1 MGSRVRRP
9 SELTTTL
16 ERNSA
21 VRPETASEPSPVQ
34 IARAFR
40 RISSGFWRGPTS
52 RQAWVLTAA
61 VLALVLANVGFAL
74 LINRWNKFFFDAL
87 EQKNVG
93 SVTLG
98 VGIVL
103 ALALGA
109 AAIAVAQVH
118 ARMRLQ
124 LSWRRWLTHQLTDRW
139 LSERRFYQLTI
150 VGGEGAH
157 PEFRIA
163 DDVRLAVEPLVDF
176 AIGLANAILAAGAFF
191 GVLWVVGGALQV
203 GPVSIPGYMV
213 VSAVIYA
220 SLTSAAM
227 ILVGRPLIRGVER
240 KNAAEAQLRYELTR
254 VRESAEN
261 IALIGGDD
269 DERAR
274 LKETFAELAKRWLRV
289 IAKQAH
295 MTWISNANSV
305 LAPVV
310 PLLLGAPK
318 YLSGDLSLG
327 ELMQIATAFTQAQIA
342 LNWLIDNAIRLAET
356 LASAQRVVELS
367 QAMDALD
374 ATIGQGR
381 PEETIIL
388 GYSPDDAIHIEDLC
402 IKQQNGIMMVEGAST
417 TIQKGE
423 KVLVKGD
430 SGTGK
435 STLIR
440 AMAGLW
446 PWGAGR
452 ILRPRRATVTFMPQR
467 PYLPLGTLRHAL
479 LYPYPDDGRLSD
491 EKLHEA
497 LARCGLSHMAERLN
511 AEENWDGI
519 LSGGEKQ
526 RIAFARLLI
535 HPPDIV
541 IMDEATSAL
550 DEVSQA
556 RMMEFFRGELADVTL
571 LSVGHRPGLE
581 HYHDREIHLV
591 REDGEE
597 SAHALDRRYP
607 LIWQIWSRFRRG
619 ADATGTEPA
628 DASGGHGAR

>member
-1 MGSRVRRP
+1 M
-9 SELTTTL
+9 TTPDRTDPA
-16 ERNSA
+16 SA
-21 VRPETASEPSPVQ
+21 QEVADPSPVA
-34 IARAFR
+34 IASAFR
-40 RISSGFWRGPTS
+40 RLASGFWRGPAR
-52 RQAWVLTAA
+52 RQAWGLTAA
-61 VLALVLANVGFAL
+61 VVALVLANVGVAL

-103 ALALGA
+103 GLAFA
-109 AAIAVAQVH
+109 AAAVAVLQVH

-124 LSWRRWLTHQLTDRW
+124 LSWRRWLTHKLVDRW

-150 VGGEGAH
+150 VGGDGAH

-163 DDVRLAVEPLVDF
+163 DDVRLAVEPFVDF
-176 AIGLANAILAAGAFF
+176 AIGLLNAILAAGAFF
-191 GVLWVVGGALQV
+191 GVLWVVGGALQI
-203 GPVSIPGYMV
+203 GPVWVPGYMV

-220 SLTSAAM
+220 GLTSAAM
-227 ILVGRPLIRGVER
+227 VLIGRPLIRGVER
-240 KNAAEAQLRYELTR
+240 KNAGEAQLRYELTR

-269 DERAR
+269 DERER
-274 LKETFAELAKRWLRV
+274 LKETFGALAQRWLRV

-295 MTWISNANSV
+295 MTWVSNANSV

-318 YLSGDLSLG
+318 YLAGELSLG

-342 LNWLIDNAIRLAET
+342 LNWLIDNAVRLAET

-374 ATIGQGR
+374 ATIGQGG
-381 PEETIIL
+381 PDETIVL
-388 GYSPDDAIHIEDLC
+388 GYSPDDAIHIENLS
-402 IKQQNGIMMVEGAST
+402 IKQQNGVMMIEGAST

-446 PWGAGR
+446 PWGSGT
-452 ILRPRRATVTFMPQR
+452 ILRPRRAKVTFMPQR

-479 LYPYPDDGRLSD
+479 LYPYPDDGRVSD
-491 EKLHEA
+491 AKLVDA
-497 LARCGLSHMAERLN
+497 LARCGLSHMGERLN

-526 RIAFARLLI
+526 RLAFARLLI
-535 HPPDIV
+535 HPPDIA

-556 RMMEFFRGELADVTL
+556 RMMEFFSKELAAVTL

-581 HYHDREIHLV
+581 HYHDREIYLV
-591 REDGEE
+591 REDGDD
-597 SAHALDRRYP
+597 SVHARDRRYP
-607 LIWQIWSRFRRG
+607 IIWQIWSRFRRSSAETSDPG
-619 ADATGTEPA
+619 AAP
-628 DASGGHGAR
+628 SGNGAR

>member
-1 MGSRVRRP
+1 
-9 SELTTTL
+9 LTTPDRTTP
-16 ERNSA
+16 ESA
-21 VRPETASEPSPVQ
+21 EEKPDTSPVL

-40 RISSGFWRGPTS
+40 RVASGFWRGRS
-52 RQAWVLTAA
+52 GRQAWLLTAA
-61 VLALVLANVGFAL
+61 VLTLVFANVGVAL

-103 ALALGA
+103 GLAVA
-109 AAIAVAQVH
+109 AAAVAVLQVH

-124 LSWRRWLTHQLTDRW
+124 LSWRRWLTHHLIERW
-139 LSERRFYQLTI
+139 LSDRRFYQLTI
-150 VGGEGAH
+150 VGGEGSH

-176 AIGLANAILAAGAFF
+176 AIGLANAVLAAAAFF

-203 GPVSIPGYMV
+203 GPVSVPGYMV

-220 SLTSAAM
+220 ALTSAAM

-269 DERAR
+269 DERER
-274 LKETFAELAKRWLRV
+274 LNETFAALAKRWLRV

-318 YLSGDLSLG
+318 YLSGELSLG

-367 QAMDALD
+367 QAMDSLD
-374 ATIGQGR
+374 TSIGQGGSS
-381 PEETIIL
+381 ETIVL
-388 GYSPDDAIHIEDLC
+388 GFSPDDAIHIEDLS
-402 IKQQNGIMMVEGAST
+402 IKQQNGVMMVEGAST
-417 TIQKGE
+417 IIQKGE

-446 PWGAGR
+446 PWGSGQ

-479 LYPYPDDGRLSD
+479 LYPFPDDGRVSDDRLRDALS
-491 EKLHEA
+491 
-497 LARCGLSHMAERLN
+497 RCGLSHMADRLE
-511 AEENWDGI
+511 AEEQWDAI

-526 RIAFARLLI
+526 RLAFARLLV
-535 HPPDIV
+535 HPPDIA

-556 RMMEFFRGELADVTL
+556 RMMEFFRSELADVTL

-581 HYHDREIHLV
+581 QYHDREIHLV
-591 REDGEE
+591 REDGGE
-597 SAHALDRRYP
+597 SAHAQDRRYP
-607 LIWQIWSRFRRG
+607 LIRQIWSRFRRPAQDERPG
-619 ADATGTEPA
+619 ADAAGRR
-628 DASGGHGAR
+628 GAR